1 MATNN
6 VNNIPN
12 IPADK
17 FKFANGR
24 DFKHDSK
31 FDTKPVSYFQGAS
44 SASAKTRARSS
55 AVSS

>member
-6 VNNIPN
+6 VNNIPD

-17 FKFANGR
+17 FKFATGR

-31 FDTKPVSYFQGAS
+31 FDTKPVRARS

>member
-6 VNNIPN
+6 VNNIPD

-17 FKFANGR
+17 FRFATGR

-31 FDTKPVSYFQGAS
+31 FDTKPVS
-44 SASAKTRARSS
+44 
-55 AVSS
+55 